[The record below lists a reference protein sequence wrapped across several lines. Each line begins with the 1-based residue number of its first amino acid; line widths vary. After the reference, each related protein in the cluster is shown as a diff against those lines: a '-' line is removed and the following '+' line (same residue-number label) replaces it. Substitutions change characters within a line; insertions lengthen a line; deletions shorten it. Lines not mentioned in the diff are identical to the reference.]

1 MIYLLYGTEKYLIDL
16 EINKIIKQHKIDEIN
31 IIKYDLDIDFFKEV
45 IDDCQTISLFSNK
58 ELIIVDN
65 PFTELSKEDENL
77 LGNYINSPNL
87 DTILILRCSKLDER
101 KKIIK
106 LLMKKVTVKEFNNT
120 NLIEKVKNMF
130 DDFDIKNDTINL
142 LIERVGS
149 DLNLLHNEI
158 EKIKIYKDNDKN
170 ITKEDIISLTHKNID
185 LDVFKLI
192 DNIVNHDKE
201 KSLELYNELLKNGS
215 EPIAI
220 IVMLANQFRIMYQ
233 AKELIKKGY
242 TEKDIA
248 STINIHPYRVKLAL
262 QNSRSYNS
270 KVLLKYLSDLA
281 QLDIDIKS
289 GNIDKNLGLELF
301 ILNT

>member
-58 ELIIVDN
+58 KLIIVDN

-77 LGNYINSPNL
+77 LENYINSPNL

-262 QNSRSYNS
+262 QNSRSYDS

>member
-58 ELIIVDN
+58 KLIIVDN

-262 QNSRSYNS
+262 QNSRSYDS

>member
-16 EINKIIKQHKIDEIN
+16 EINKIIKQHKIDGIN

-58 ELIIVDN
+58 KLIIVDN

-77 LGNYINSPNL
+77 LENYINSPNL

-262 QNSRSYNS
+262 QNSRSYDS

>member
-58 ELIIVDN
+58 KLIIVDN

-77 LGNYINSPNL
+77 LENYINSPNL

>member
-58 ELIIVDN
+58 KLIIVDN

>member
-58 ELIIVDN
+58 KLIIVDN

-170 ITKEDIISLTHKNID
+170 ITKEDIISLTHKNIN

-262 QNSRSYNS
+262 QNSRSYDS

>member
-58 ELIIVDN
+58 KLIIVDN

-87 DTILILRCSKLDER
+87 DTVLILRCSKLDER

-262 QNSRSYNS
+262 QNSRSYDS

>member
-16 EINKIIKQHKIDEIN
+16 EINKIIKQHKIDGIN

-58 ELIIVDN
+58 KLIIVDN

-77 LGNYINSPNL
+77 LGNYINSHNL

-262 QNSRSYNS
+262 QNSRSYDS

>member
-58 ELIIVDN
+58 KLIIVDN

-77 LGNYINSPNL
+77 LEKYINSPNL

>member
-58 ELIIVDN
+58 KLIIVDN

-87 DTILILRCSKLDER
+87 DTVLILRCSKLDER

>member
-58 ELIIVDN
+58 KLIIVDN

-158 EKIKIYKDNDKN
+158 EKIKIYKDTDKN

>member
-16 EINKIIKQHKIDEIN
+16 EINKIIKQNKIDEIN

-58 ELIIVDN
+58 KLIIVDN
-65 PFTELSKEDENL
+65 LFTELSKEDENL

-87 DTILILRCSKLDER
+87 DTVLILRCSKLDER

-262 QNSRSYNS
+262 QNSRSYDS